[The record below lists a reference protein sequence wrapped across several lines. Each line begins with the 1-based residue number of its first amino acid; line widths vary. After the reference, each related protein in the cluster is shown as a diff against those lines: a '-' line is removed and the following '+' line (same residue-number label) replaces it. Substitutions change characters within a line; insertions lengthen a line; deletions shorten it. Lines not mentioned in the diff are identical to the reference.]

1 MPTRTIAVHGATGS
15 QSAPVTTR
23 LSAAGHEVRPLSRS
37 VGVDLLDRPSLD
49 AAYANVDTV
58 VLHLPLVYDERALVM
73 ADNVADA
80 AAAAGVAHLVLN
92 ASAPLPPQPIGV
104 PFLDARHRV
113 AAADVPR
120 VTVLQPTLYLENVI
134 GPWMTSRILAD
145 GIVAYPLPVD
155 VPVPWVA
162 TDDVALAVER
172 AISREVAGWFVLP
185 GVPVSGQEIAEAIGD
200 VLGRPLRW
208 QTITPDEYGDL
219 LRPHLGDHAADNVAA
234 TYRALAAAPPAPLPD
249 PAPARE
255 TLDWAPRDLA
265 SWAARLPAFTR
276 VVPAAA
282 S

>member
-1 MPTRTIAVHGATGS
+1 
-15 QSAPVTTR
+15 
-23 LSAAGHEVRPLSRS
+23 
-37 VGVDLLDRPSLD
+37 
-49 AAYANVDTV
+49 
-58 VLHLPLVYDERALVM
+58 
-73 ADNVADA
+73 
-80 AAAAGVAHLVLN
+80 
-92 ASAPLPPQPIGV
+92 
-104 PFLDARHRV
+104 
-113 AAADVPR
+113 
-120 VTVLQPTLYLENVI
+120 VTVLQPTLYLENVV
-134 GPWMTSRILAD
+134 GPWMTSRMLAD
-145 GIVAYPLPVD
+145 GTVAYPLPGD
-155 VPVPWVA
+155 VPLPWVA
-162 TDDVALAVER
+162 TDDVALGVER

-255 TLDWAPRDLA
+255 ALDWAPRDLA